1 MKKIKYILTMVLCV
15 LCSLVFVACGS
26 DNSGG
31 GNGNQKAKKYTIA
44 LETSTEYELFS
55 DKLNAE
61 ALEEITISVTLK
73 TIDKKLVGVKYGNKT
88 VSQNSDGKFRFL
100 MPSSNVTVSAVLEE
114 YQEILASDNT
124 SRPFVSFDSSNTK
137 TIVPNTGNIELYA
150 PMNAS
155 YMTIMRKSV
164 TSSNPNA
171 IPTNAIKVEGRITS
185 SSNFIIGAD
194 ITIDTS
200 KVSLGYSW
208 IEINFTNVNTSSQ
221 KGKLVFK
228 LTVAESIE
236 VETWTEYLEL
246 DISSLDQEYQ
256 DADFYVG
263 LSDLDHVS
271 GMTCESYQMFR
282 NIKAE
287 NGKLKITM
295 EYAVAHRY
303 QISVGVINKETDRV
317 STWFNL
323 MESIGEGNSET
334 GYNQYKSKKL
344 TFIQNGYTLTISVI

>member
-1 MKKIKYILTMVLCV
+1 MVLCV
-15 LCSLVFVACGS
+15 LCSLVFVACGN
-26 DNSGG
+26 DNSE
-31 GNGNQKAKKYTIA
+31 NAKSKQYTIS

-73 TIDKKLVGVKYGNKT
+73 TIDKKLVSVKYGNKT
-88 VSQNSDGKFRFL
+88 ISQSSDGKFRFL

-137 TIVPNTGNIELYA
+137 TIVPNTGDIELYA

-208 IEINFTNVNTSSQ
+208 IEINFTNVNTSQ

-303 QISVGVINKETDRV
+303 QISLGVINKETDRV
-317 STWFNL
+317 STRFNL
-323 MESIGEGNSET
+323 MESIGEGNSKT

>member
-15 LCSLVFVACGS
+15 LCSLVFVACGN
-26 DNSGG
+26 DNSE
-31 GNGNQKAKKYTIA
+31 NAKSKQYTIS
-44 LETSTEYELFS
+44 LETSTDYELFS

-61 ALEEITISVTLK
+61 AFEEVTISVTLK
-73 TIDKKLVGVKYGNKT
+73 TVDKKLVAVKYEEKT
-88 VSQNSDGKFRFL
+88 VSQSSDGKFRFL
-100 MPSSNVTVSAVLEE
+100 MPASNVTVSAVLEE
-114 YQEILASDNT
+114 YQEILASDDT
-124 SRPFVSFDSSNTK
+124 SRPFVSFSSSNTK
-137 TIVPNTGNIELYA
+137 TIVPNTGDIELYA

-185 SSNFIIGAD
+185 SSNLIIGAD

-208 IEINFTNVNTSSQ
+208 IEINFTNGNSYQ

-228 LTVAESIE
+228 LTVAESIA

-256 DADFYVG
+256 DGNFYVG
-263 LSDLDHVS
+263 LSDLDHVP
-271 GMTCESYQMFR
+271 GMTSESYQYFR
-282 NIKAE
+282 DIKAE

-303 QISVGVINKETDRV
+303 QISVGVIDQETDRV

-323 MESIGEGNSET
+323 MESIGAGNSST

>member
-15 LCSLVFVACGS
+15 LCSLVFVACGN
-26 DNSGG
+26 DNSE
-31 GNGNQKAKKYTIA
+31 NAKSKQYTIS
-44 LETSTEYELFS
+44 LETSTDYELFS

-61 ALEEITISVTLK
+61 AFEEVSISVTLK
-73 TIDKKLVGVKYGNKT
+73 TVDKKLVAVKYGEKT
-88 VSQNSDGKFRFL
+88 VSQNSDGKFTFL
-100 MPSSNVTVSAVLEE
+100 MPTTDVTVSAVLEE
-114 YQEILASDNT
+114 YQEVLASNDT
-124 SRPFVSFDSSNTK
+124 SRPFVSFDSANTK
-137 TIVPNTGNIELYA
+137 TIVPNTGDIELYA

-155 YMTIMRKSV
+155 YMTILRKSIS
-164 TSSNPNA
+164 SSNQNA

-185 SSNFIIGAD
+185 SSNVIIGAD

-208 IEINFTNVNTSSQ
+208 IEINFTNGNSPSQ

-228 LTVAESIE
+228 LTVAESIA

-256 DADFYVG
+256 DGNFYVG
-263 LSDLDHVS
+263 LSDLDHVP
-271 GMTCESYQMFR
+271 GMTSESYQYFR
-282 NIKAE
+282 DIKAE

-303 QISVGVINKETDRV
+303 QISVGVIDQETDRV

-323 MESIGEGNSET
+323 MESIGAGNSST

>member
-15 LCSLVFVACGS
+15 LCSLVFVACGN
-26 DNSGG
+26 DNSE
-31 GNGNQKAKKYTIA
+31 NAKSKQYTIS
-44 LETSTEYELFS
+44 LETSTDYELFS

-61 ALEEITISVTLK
+61 AFEEVTISVTLK
-73 TIDKKLVGVKYGNKT
+73 TVDKKLVAVKYGEKT
-88 VSQNSDGKFRFL
+88 VSQNSDGKFTFL
-100 MPSSNVTVSAVLEE
+100 MPTTDITVSAVLEE
-114 YQEILASDNT
+114 YQEVLASDDS
-124 SRPFVSFDSSNTK
+124 SRPFVSFDSANTK
-137 TIVPNTGNIELYA
+137 TIVPNTGDIELYA

-155 YMTIMRKSV
+155 NMTILRKSIS
-164 TSSNPNA
+164 SSNQNA

-185 SSNFIIGAD
+185 SSNIIIGAD

-208 IEINFTNVNTSSQ
+208 IEINFTNGNSYQ

-228 LTVAESIE
+228 LTVAESIA

-256 DADFYVG
+256 DGNFYVG
-263 LSDLDHVS
+263 LSDLDHVP
-271 GMTCESYQMFR
+271 GMTSESYQYFR
-282 NIKAE
+282 DIKAE

-303 QISVGVINKETDRV
+303 QISVGVIDQETDRV

-323 MESIGEGNSET
+323 MESIGAGNSNT

>member
-15 LCSLVFVACGS
+15 LCSLVFVACGN
-26 DNSGG
+26 DNSE
-31 GNGNQKAKKYTIA
+31 NAKSKQYTIS
-44 LETSTEYELFS
+44 LETSTDYELFS

-61 ALEEITISVTLK
+61 AFEEVTISVTLK
-73 TIDKKLVGVKYGNKT
+73 TVDKKLVSVKYGNKT
-88 VSQNSDGKFRFL
+88 ISQSSEGKFRFL

-194 ITIDTS
+194 IIIDTS

-208 IEINFTNVNTSSQ
+208 IEINFTNVNTSQ

-256 DADFYVG
+256 NADFYVG

-323 MESIGEGNSET
+323 MESIGEGNSKT

>member
-1 MKKIKYILTMVLCV
+1 MVLCV
-15 LCSLVFVACGS
+15 LCSLVFVACGN
-26 DNSGG
+26 DNSE
-31 GNGNQKAKKYTIA
+31 NAKSKQYTIS
-44 LETSTEYELFS
+44 LETSTDYELFS

-61 ALEEITISVTLK
+61 AFEEVTISVTLK
-73 TIDKKLVGVKYGNKT
+73 TVDKKLVAVKYGEKT
-88 VSQNSDGKFRFL
+88 VSQNSDGKFTFL
-100 MPSSNVTVSAVLEE
+100 MPTTDITVSAVLEE
-114 YQEILASDNT
+114 YQEVLASDDS
-124 SRPFVSFDSSNTK
+124 SRPFVSFDSANTK
-137 TIVPNTGNIELYA
+137 TIVPNTGDIELYA

-155 YMTIMRKSV
+155 NMTILRKSIS
-164 TSSNPNA
+164 SSNQNA

-185 SSNFIIGAD
+185 SSNIIIGAD

-208 IEINFTNVNTSSQ
+208 IEINFTNGNSYQ

-228 LTVAESIE
+228 LTVAESIA

-256 DADFYVG
+256 DGNFYVG
-263 LSDLDHVS
+263 LSDLDHVP
-271 GMTCESYQMFR
+271 GMTSESYQYFR
-282 NIKAE
+282 DIKAE

-303 QISVGVINKETDRV
+303 QISVGVIDQETDRV

-323 MESIGEGNSET
+323 MESIGAGNSNT